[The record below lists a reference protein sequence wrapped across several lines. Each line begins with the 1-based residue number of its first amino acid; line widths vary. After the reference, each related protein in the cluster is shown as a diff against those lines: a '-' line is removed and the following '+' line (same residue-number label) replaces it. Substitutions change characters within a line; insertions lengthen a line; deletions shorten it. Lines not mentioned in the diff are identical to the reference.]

1 MPHPLAGLPA
11 QTEHLTDINA
21 LLAAYQEQPDAGIAS
36 QRISFGTSGHR
47 GNAFAR
53 SFNDAHIAA
62 VVQAIVEYRQQQN
75 ITGPLMLGK
84 DTHALSTPAEQT
96 ALAVLAANGVPT
108 WIQEANG
115 YTPTP
120 VISRAIIR
128 YNRDHPEAPADGI
141 LLTPSHNPPQDGG
154 IKYNPPGGGPADTDV
169 TRWIEQRANQLLANG
184 NRDVRRLSGEAT
196 AKHPVIKTVDFAAE
210 YIADLAQVIDMAAIA
225 RAGLS
230 IGVDPLGGAAVAYWT
245 QIAEYYGLNLTVVNA
260 AVDPQFAFMPLDHDG
275 NIRMDCSSPFA
286 MANLVALK
294 SRFTIA
300 WGNDADVDRHGIV
313 TPTHGL
319 LNPNHFLCVAI
330 HYLLTHRPQWSV
342 DAKIGK
348 TLVSSSLIDAV
359 AGELQRTVYE
369 VPVGFKWFADG
380 LLHGKLCFGGEE
392 SAGASLLQHDGQAWT
407 TDKDGIALGLLAA
420 EITAVTGKNPGQYY
434 DDLTA
439 RFGQAHYQRI
449 DSPMTEAQRAGFKR
463 LTAAQVTAPTL
474 AGEEIRSALTTAP
487 GNGADIGGLKVV
499 TDHGWF
505 AARPSGTE
513 AVFKLYAESLISA
526 EHLQT
531 IIREAQKIVAGALVA

>member
-1 MPHPLAGLPA
+1 MLA
-11 QTEHLTDINA
+11 E
-21 LLAAYQEQPDAGIAS
+21 
-36 QRISFGTSGHR
+36 
-47 GNAFAR
+47 
-53 SFNDAHIAA
+53 
-62 VVQAIVEYRQQQN
+62 
-75 ITGPLMLGK
+75 
-84 DTHALSTPAEQT
+84 
-96 ALAVLAANGVPT
+96 
-108 WIQEANG
+108 
-115 YTPTP
+115 
-120 VISRAIIR
+120 
-128 YNRDHPEAPADGI
+128 
-141 LLTPSHNPPQDGG
+141 
-154 IKYNPPGGGPADTDV
+154 
-169 TRWIEQRANQLLANG
+169 G
-184 NRDVRRLSGEAT
+184 NRDVRRLPEA
-196 AKHPVIKTVDFAAE
+196 AAASHPAIKAVDFAAD

-245 QIAEYYGLNLTVVNA
+245 RIAAHYGLNLSVVNA

-275 NIRMDCSSPFA
+275 KIRMDCSSPFA

-294 SRFTIA
+294 SRFAIA

-330 HYLLTHRPQWSV
+330 HYLLTHRPQWSA

-380 LLHGKLCFGGEE
+380 LLRGELCFGGEE
-392 SAGASLLQHDGQAWT
+392 SAGASLLQRDGNAWT

-420 EITAVTGKNPGQYY
+420 EITSVTGKNPGQYY
-434 DDLTA
+434 DELTA

-463 LTAAQVTAPTL
+463 LTAAQVSAPTL
-474 AGEEIRSALTTAP
+474 AGEAIRAALTAAP

-513 AVFKLYAESLISA
+513 AVYKLYAESLISA
-526 EHLQT
+526 EHLKQ
-531 IIREAQKIVAGALVA
+531 IITEAQEIVEGALVA

>member
-1 MPHPLAGLPA
+1 
-11 QTEHLTDINA
+11 
-21 LLAAYQEQPDAGIAS
+21 
-36 QRISFGTSGHR
+36 
-47 GNAFAR
+47 
-53 SFNDAHIAA
+53 
-62 VVQAIVEYRQQQN
+62 
-75 ITGPLMLGK
+75 
-84 DTHALSTPAEQT
+84 
-96 ALAVLAANGVPT
+96 
-108 WIQEANG
+108 
-115 YTPTP
+115 
-120 VISRAIIR
+120 
-128 YNRDHPEAPADGI
+128 
-141 LLTPSHNPPQDGG
+141 
-154 IKYNPPGGGPADTDV
+154 
-169 TRWIEQRANQLLANG
+169 
-184 NRDVRRLSGEAT
+184 
-196 AKHPVIKTVDFAAE
+196 
-210 YIADLAQVIDMAAIA
+210 
-225 RAGLS
+225 
-230 IGVDPLGGAAVAYWT
+230 
-245 QIAEYYGLNLTVVNA
+245 LNLSVVNA

-275 NIRMDCSSPFA
+275 KIRMDCSSPFA

-294 SRFTIA
+294 SRFAIA

-330 HYLLTHRPQWSV
+330 HYLLTHRPQWSA

-380 LLHGKLCFGGEE
+380 LLRGELCFGGEE
-392 SAGASLLQHDGQAWT
+392 SAGASLLQRDGNAWT

-420 EITAVTGKNPGQYY
+420 EITSVTGKNPGQYY
-434 DDLTA
+434 DELTA

-463 LTAAQVTAPTL
+463 LTAAQVSAPTL
-474 AGEEIRSALTTAP
+474 AGEAIRAALTAAP

-513 AVFKLYAESLISA
+513 AVYKLYAESLISA
-526 EHLQT
+526 EHLKQ
-531 IIREAQKIVAGALVA
+531 IITEAQEIVEGALVA